1 MKYNI
6 SNLIKTYRKKKGIT
20 QSELARGICT
30 QAIISKIENSET
42 TPSMEIFFL
51 LCERL
56 EIPTNEI
63 LKVLEFDLA
72 TEKKEYFF
80 SEEFQ
85 EIYYKRDYHTLNNI
99 IKNLII
105 YDELNS
111 EEKIYYKWIQIISE
125 FYLYNHKEKAVK
137 KLESMINEGIKNLKL
152 YDRIIQSLAI
162 MYYDINNLKKSL
174 ELLLQIEDNILTSN
188 SVKFKITGLYY
199 LSKNYRSKKNYSKSL
214 DYNSKALDYL
224 ISQESMFYLGELLL
238 EQAELMSLE
247 GLRQEALQSCDRAIS
262 IFEITNKNFQKSQAF
277 TFKNKITNI
286 K

>member
-1 MKYNI
+1 MANFI
-6 SNLIKTYRKKKGIT
+6 I
-20 QSELARGICT
+20 EL
-30 QAIISKIENSET
+30 
-42 TPSMEIFFL
+42 
-51 LCERL
+51 
-56 EIPTNEI
+56 
-63 LKVLEFDLA
+63 
-72 TEKKEYFF
+72 
-80 SEEFQ
+80 
-85 EIYYKRDYHTLNNI
+85 
-99 IKNLII
+99 
-105 YDELNS
+105 
-111 EEKIYYKWIQIISE
+111 
-125 FYLYNHKEKAVK
+125 
-137 KLESMINEGIKNLKL
+137 
-152 YDRIIQSLAI
+152 
-162 MYYDINNLKKSL
+162 SL

-199 LSKNYRSKKNYSKSL
+199 LSRNYRSKKNYSKSL

>member
-6 SNLIKTYRKKKGIT
+6 SNLIKTYRKKRGLT

-30 QAIISKIENSET
+30 QAIISKIENSDT

-63 LKVLEFDLA
+63 LKVLEFDL
-72 TEKKEYFF
+72 TIDKKEYFF

-85 EIYYKRDYHTLNNI
+85 EVYYKKDYHTINNI
-99 IKNLII
+99 IENLII

-111 EEKIYYKWIQIISE
+111 EEKIYYRWLQIILD
-125 FYLYNHKEKAVK
+125 FYLYNYKSKAVK
-137 KLESMINEGIKNLKL
+137 ELEIMINEGIENLKL

-162 MYYDINNLKKSL
+162 MYYDINDLENSLK
-174 ELLLQIEDNILTSN
+174 LLLQIEDNILTSN
-188 SVKFKITGLYY
+188 SIKFRITGLYY
-199 LSKNYRSKKNYSKSL
+199 LSRNYRNKKEYFKSL

-238 EQAELMSLE
+238 EQAELMFLE
-247 GLRQEALQSCDRAIS
+247 GLEHEALQSCNRAIS
-262 IFEITNKNFQKSQAF
+262 IFEITNKNFQKNQAL
-277 TFKNKITNI
+277 TLKNKISNI